1 MRSFSIHLTLLL
13 ILSLL
18 VSFSSL
24 SIAQDKVRPSLHASV
39 TQRLGTDT
47 DVTFDFSRPGV
58 KGRTI
63 WGDLVPYGMY
73 EGNKYS
79 NDKPYPWR
87 AGANENTTIEF
98 NKDLMIDGKKVPA
111 GKYSI
116 HMIAS
121 EKEWTVIFNKKNADW
136 GSYSYDEK
144 EDILRL
150 SITPVAASHQEWLTF
165 GFDELDGTSATAFM
179 HWEKVKIPLKIAL
192 ADK

>member
-1 MRSFSIHLTLLL
+1 MRLINFPLTLLL
-13 ILSLL
+13 VLL
-18 VSFSSL
+18 LLISFSSQTL
-24 SIAQDKVRPSLHASV
+24 AQDKVRPSLHASV

-98 NKDLMIDGKKVPA
+98 NKDMLIDGKKVPA

-116 HMIAS
+116 HMIPS
-121 EKEWTVIFNKKNADW
+121 QKEWIVIFNKKNADW
-136 GSYSYDEK
+136 GSYAYDEK
-144 EDILRL
+144 EDILR
-150 SITPVAASHQEWLTF
+150 INVTPVAAPHQEWLTF
-165 GFDELDGTSATAFM
+165 GFDELGGTSATAFL
-179 HWEKVKIPLKIAL
+179 HWEKLKVPFKIAI
-192 ADK
+192 AEK